1 MKLIN
6 GKELRLCQ
14 EGSSL
19 SMNGIQ
25 VRKVFLTV
33 SCLFNLFWIGSIS
46 RNIFHVFNLYRRM
59 HEYGID
65 RELICKDWRVEL
77 FKGNFTFL
85 TTCRGSY
92 YDSCFCNEEDG
103 LPLFF
108 CSTVIENGDA
118 QYSAK
123 KMCLATSSFFLSWNY
138 DAEGKCSNISIR
150 YNGHDSLVDRMGNGV
165 FESGILKSKEVVKA
179 NTIKCP
185 DRGMCVDERI
195 INLSKSWGGVIP
207 DESFQ
212 QLSSV
217 QPSGTPI
224 EVGKCFGFVIEKPYW
239 LSWWESFGGGGK
251 GQLKYARGKSK

>member
-1 MKLIN
+1 
-6 GKELRLCQ
+6 
-14 EGSSL
+14 
-19 SMNGIQ
+19 
-25 VRKVFLTV
+25 
-33 SCLFNLFWIGSIS
+33 
-46 RNIFHVFNLYRRM
+46 
-59 HEYGID
+59 
-65 RELICKDWRVEL
+65 
-77 FKGNFTFL
+77 
-85 TTCRGSY
+85 
-92 YDSCFCNEEDG
+92 
-103 LPLFF
+103 
-108 CSTVIENGDA
+108 
-118 QYSAK
+118 
-123 KMCLATSSFFLSWNY
+123 
-138 DAEGKCSNISIR
+138 
-150 YNGHDSLVDRMGNGV
+150 MGNGV